1 MAYLTLTNINK
12 IYPNGFHAVHNFN
25 LEIEQGEFIVFVGPS
40 GCGKSTT
47 LRMVAGLEDISSGDF
62 LIDGRRVNELG
73 PREREVAMVFQSYA
87 LYPQMSV
94 FDNLGFGLTLQGVDE
109 DVIEERVLATAK
121 ILGLTDYLDRMP
133 RALSG
138 GQRQRVAVGRAIIRK
153 VGVFLMDEPL
163 SNLDAKQRVT
173 MRSEITQ
180 IHRNT
185 HATTI
190 YVTHDQTEAMTMAD
204 RIVVMK
210 QGYVQ
215 QVGTPYE
222 LYFKPANLFV
232 AGFIGEPPMNF
243 IRGTVKDKKFA
254 IDTQSVDLSLCMG
267 DRCAGCENREI
278 VFGFRPEAI
287 QLGEREGAYHLKAQV
302 ELTEMLGDN
311 ANVYITMGEEHAIL
325 KVDPHDI
332 PPVDSGITFSVPYDR
347 VYLFDAQTEEVIDT
361 GADHAPVKVQAG
373 KQ

>member
-1 MAYLTLTNINK
+1 MAYLTLRNVNK
-12 IYPNGFHAVHNFN
+12 IYPNGFHAVHDFC
-25 LEIEQGEFIVFVGPS
+25 LEAERGEFIVFVGPS

-47 LRMVAGLEDISSGDF
+47 LRMIAGLEDISKGEF
-62 LIDGRRVNELG
+62 LIDGQLANQWG

-87 LYPQMSV
+87 LYPNMTV
-94 FDNLGFGLTLQGVDE
+94 YDNLAFGLNLQGVDE
-109 DVIEERVLATAK
+109 DVIEERVQKTAK

-138 GQRQRVAVGRAIIRK
+138 GQRQRVAVGRSIIRK
-153 VGVFLMDEPL
+153 VGIFLMDEPL

-180 IHRNT
+180 IHRET
-185 HATTI
+185 GATTI

-210 QGYVQ
+210 NGYVQ
-215 QVGTPYE
+215 QVGTPKE
-222 LYFKPANLFV
+222 VYFHPVNMFV

-243 IRGTVKDKKFA
+243 IRRRVENDCIAVGEHLIDLRPRLGRQAAAFEGKD
-254 IDTQSVDLSLCMG
+254 
-267 DRCAGCENREI
+267 I

-287 QLGEREGAYHLKAQV
+287 VLGDSHQDSAVISGTV

-311 ANVYITMGEEHAIL
+311 ANVYVDVDTDKVIL
-325 KVDPHDI
+325 KVSPHEI
-332 PPVDSGITFSVPYDR
+332 PEMDSCVCFSIPNESI
-347 VYLFDAQTEEVIDT
+347 YLFDAQTEMT
-361 GADHAPVKVQAG
+361 L
-373 KQ
+373 

>member
-1 MAYLTLTNINK
+1 MAYITLTDINK

-25 LEIEQGEFIVFVGPS
+25 LEIEKGEFIVFVGPS

-47 LRMVAGLEDISSGDF
+47 LRMIAGLEDISKGDF
-62 LIDGRRVNELG
+62 MINGKRVNELG

-87 LYPQMSV
+87 LYPQMTV
-94 FDNLGFGLTLQGVDE
+94 FDNLAFGLELQGVDE
-109 DVIEERVLATAK
+109 DVIEQRVEKTAK
-121 ILGLTDYLDRMP
+121 ILGLTDYLDRLP

-153 VGVFLMDEPL
+153 VGIFLMDEPL

-180 IHRNT
+180 IHRET
-185 HATTI
+185 GATTI

-210 QGYVQ
+210 EGYVQ
-215 QVGTPYE
+215 QVGTPYD
-222 LYFKPANLFV
+222 LYFNPVNVFV

-243 IRGTVKDKKFA
+243 IRTVVKEGTVRIGGKE
-254 IDTQSVDLSLCMG
+254 IDLSFKLG
-267 DRCAGCENREI
+267 EHLAEWEGKPV
-278 VFGFRPEAI
+278 VFGFRPEAAI
-287 QLGEREGAYHLKAQV
+287 LGEAEDACVLGGSV

-311 ANVYITMGEEHAIL
+311 SNVYVTMKEDRVIL
-325 KVDPHDI
+325 KVDPHDT
-332 PPVDSGITFSVPYDR
+332 PETDSDITFSIPHKSI
-347 VYLFDAQTEEVIDT
+347 YLFDGETENVIN
-361 GADHAPVKVQAG
+361 V
-373 KQ
+373 